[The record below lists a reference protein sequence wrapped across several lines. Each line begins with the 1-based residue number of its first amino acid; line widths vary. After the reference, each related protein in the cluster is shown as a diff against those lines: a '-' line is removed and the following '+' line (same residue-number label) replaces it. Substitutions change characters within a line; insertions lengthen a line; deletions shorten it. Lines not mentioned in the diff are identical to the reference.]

1 MPGDPKECRQ
11 HAMNCKFLAKAATDA
26 LSRQTFL
33 DLAKS
38 WSRLAAELED
48 AAAFL
53 TALKNLELGDCSESF
68 VSSQSDEA
76 SAA

>member
-1 MPGDPKECRQ
+1 ME
-11 HAMNCKFLAKAATDA
+11 AMNARPSQRVSAARGELQVSAKAATDA

-53 TALKNLELGDCSESF
+53 TALKNLEIRRLLGEFCLQPE
-68 VSSQSDEA
+68 
-76 SAA
+76 